1 MQAPGYASASE
12 LLRAL
17 EAEVG
22 ASSFNLVGEFGPSF
36 DALGFRLLGRERY
49 LFSVSTHAGELPYGC
64 YDLQLSVSDESLEN
78 GEIVLLEDVDEK
90 RFLFVVREV
99 RSGAIA

>member
-1 MQAPGYASASE
+1 MQVPGYASASE
-12 LLRAL
+12 LFRAL

-22 ASSFNLVGEFGPSF
+22 AHSFEFVGEFGPSF

-49 LFSVSTHAGELPYGC
+49 LFSVSTHSGELPFGRYE
-64 YDLQLSVSDESLEN
+64 LQVSISDESQEN

-90 RFLFVVREV
+90 RLLFVVNEV
-99 RSGAIA
+99 RSGAFT

>member
-1 MQAPGYASASE
+1 MQVPGYASVTE

-22 ASSFNLVGEFGPSF
+22 ASSFELVGEFGPGF
-36 DALGFRLLGRERY
+36 DAFGFRLLGRERY
-49 LFSVSTHAGELPYGC
+49 LFSVSTHAGELPFGR
-64 YDLQLSVSDESLEN
+64 YDLQVSVSDESLEN
-78 GEIVLLEDVDEK
+78 GEIVFLEDVTEK
-90 RFLFVVREV
+90 RFLFVVQEV

>member
-1 MQAPGYASASE
+1 MQVPGYASASE

-17 EAEVG
+17 ETEVG
-22 ASSFNLVGEFGPSF
+22 ASSFELVGEFDPNF

-64 YDLQLSVSDESLEN
+64 YDLQISVSDESLEN
-78 GEIVLLEDVDEK
+78 GEIVFLEDVDEK
-90 RFLFVVREV
+90 RFLSVVKEV
-99 RSGAIA
+99 LRGAIA

>member
-1 MQAPGYASASE
+1 MQVPGHASACE

-22 ASSFNLVGEFGPSF
+22 ARSFELIGEFGPSF
-36 DALGFRLLGRERY
+36 DAFGFRLRGRERY
-49 LFSVSTHAGELPYGC
+49 LFSVSTHAGELPSKR
-64 YDLQLSVSDESLEN
+64 YDLQVSLSNESLES
-78 GEIVLLEDVDEK
+78 GEIIFLEEVDEK
-90 RFLFVVREV
+90 RFLFVVMEL

>member
-1 MQAPGYASASE
+1 MQVPGYPSASE

-22 ASSFNLVGEFGPSF
+22 ASSLELVGEIGPSF
-36 DALGFRLLGRERY
+36 AALGFRLLGRERY
-49 LFSVSTHAGELPYGC
+49 LFSVSTHAGKLPHGY
-64 YDLQLSVSDESLEN
+64 YDLQVSISDESLEN
-78 GEIVLLEDVDEK
+78 GEIVFLEDVDEK

-99 RSGAIA
+99 LSGAIA